1 MYMWR
6 FPKMGVA
13 PKSSILLGFSWGFS
27 SINDPV
33 IGVPPWLWK
42 PRMEK
47 SLVQHR
53 APLEVCPLLFTG
65 PAVWNEEKPRKPSVS
80 QVTCSEYIYIYNTR
94 TTKSICIKKKNM
106 PKIHIVIIPFTLY
119 DSPEMG
125 GIQNQ
130 TISFW
135 GVWPWELEV
144 LAKYGKMKGSLPEKT
159 KLEVC
164 SWDFDG
170 LLWYNL
176 FTGNNVCVCFLFGG
190 KAKHSFFLFD
200 VCRFSL
206 KSILGIEIGDIELPC
221 L

>member
-1 MYMWR
+1 
-6 FPKMGVA
+6 
-13 PKSSILLGFSWGFS
+13 
-27 SINDPV
+27 
-33 IGVPPWLWK
+33 
-42 PRMEK
+42 
-47 SLVQHR
+47 
-53 APLEVCPLLFTG
+53 
-65 PAVWNEEKPRKPSVS
+65 
-80 QVTCSEYIYIYNTR
+80 
-94 TTKSICIKKKNM
+94 M

-190 KAKHSFFLFD
+190 KSQT
-200 VCRFSL
+200 
-206 KSILGIEIGDIELPC
+206 
-221 L
+221 

>member
-1 MYMWR
+1 VGITTDLDRLGLLLWEAQRASRCPADDCWWLSGTTSSTQRLHGNYWMTRSESLGFTMYMWR

-80 QVTCSEYIYIYNTR
+80 QVTCSEYIYNTR
-94 TTKSICIKKKNM
+94 TTKSICKKK
-106 PKIHIVIIPFTLY
+106 TC
-119 DSPEMG
+119 
-125 GIQNQ
+125 Q
-130 TISFW
+130 
-135 GVWPWELEV
+135 
-144 LAKYGKMKGSLPEKT
+144 
-159 KLEVC
+159 
-164 SWDFDG
+164 
-170 LLWYNL
+170 
-176 FTGNNVCVCFLFGG
+176 
-190 KAKHSFFLFD
+190 
-200 VCRFSL
+200 
-206 KSILGIEIGDIELPC
+206 KSI
-221 L
+221 